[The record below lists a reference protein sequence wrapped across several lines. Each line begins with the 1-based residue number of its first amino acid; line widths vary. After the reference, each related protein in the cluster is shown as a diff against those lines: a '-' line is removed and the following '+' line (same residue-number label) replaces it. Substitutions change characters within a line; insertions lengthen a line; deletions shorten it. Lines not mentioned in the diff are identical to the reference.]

1 MGQSRSRGCSAV
13 WTHLS
18 NSASCGRR
26 QFLGGLVAAGAGM
39 LASRC
44 TAPAPAPAPE
54 ARASESTSV
63 RLFDLHHHFASPGW
77 LKMLK
82 DDGALNP
89 TWDGYSPARTI
100 EFMDRAGIDVAFA
113 SQTTP
118 GVWLAEGYGNNLRAV
133 SEDSSATRRPRQTIE
148 QARQLVREMN
158 EFGAKMVADY
168 PKRFAILAALA
179 LPDVDGS
186 LQAIEYALDTLKLH
200 GIGILTSYGNRWLGD
215 PMFTP
220 IFEELNRRK
229 AVVYTHPTVAPCCR
243 GLLAGVPEITLEFSS
258 DTARTIV
265 SWIESGSAK
274 RFPDVRWIHSHG
286 GGTLVASR
294 FLQGADL
301 RGEAPADSRLAYV
314 RKYYYDTNASNE
326 ATLLALKRTMG
337 ASQVVFG
344 HFDIPQAPLGEPGA
358 ARERFK
364 ELEDTEVFTPAEMRG
379 IAHENALRL
388 FPQYA

>member
-1 MGQSRSRGCSAV
+1 MTERNVPAGCS
-13 WTHLS
+13 S
-18 NSASCGRR
+18 RR
-26 QFLGGLVAAGAGM
+26 QFLGGLVAAGAGL

-44 TAPAPAPAPE
+44 TASAPAPA
-54 ARASESTSV
+54 ASVSQSSTV
-63 RLFDLHHHFASPGW
+63 RLFDMHHHFASPSW

-133 SEDSSATRRPRQTIE
+133 GEDPSATRPARQTIE

-158 EFGAKMVADY
+158 EFGAKMVSDY
-168 PKRFAILAALA
+168 PRRFAILAALA

-186 LQAIEYALDTLKLH
+186 LQAIEYAFDTLKLQ
-200 GIGILTSYGNRWLGD
+200 GIGLLTSYGNRWLGD

-243 GLLAGVPEITLEFSS
+243 GLIAGVPETTLEFST

-274 RFPDVRWIHSHG
+274 RFPDIQWIHSHG
-286 GGTLVASR
+286 GGTMVASR
-294 FLQGADL
+294 FLGGEAQHL
-301 RGEAPADSRLAYV
+301 RGDAPPDSRLAYL

-326 ATLLALKRTMG
+326 ATLWALKRTMG
-337 ASQVVFG
+337 APQVVFG
-344 HFDIPQAPLGEPGA
+344 HFDIPQARLGEPGA

-364 ELEDTEVFTPAEMRG
+364 EIEDTEVFTPAEMRG